1 LLGLA
6 IVAGFGGAQPS
17 AKLVVAG
24 GLAAFAILA
33 LALARYETTVAL
45 AMLIF
50 GVVYIEPAPPDIV
63 LMIVIA
69 VAIVTGRF
77 SLRRVPLALVALL
90 AAFIVLNLVST
101 IFATL
106 PGRAA
111 FFLAVTVYLCVFAIW
126 MIGFVDS
133 EHRARVVVVPMIVGA
148 VVTTAM
154 ALVLQFTTLPLSSQL
169 SSEHLRLRGFFKD
182 PNVFGPFCVFIV
194 LLILAELVEPR
205 LIKGRRTLKLVSLL
219 IMALGVLFASS
230 RAAWLNAAIALLAMV
245 AAYSLRRGGSRK
257 SVPILITLVVI
268 AGIGSITLAATGSA
282 GFLSSRAHIQHYDTQ
297 RFAAQEKGIHIAE
310 HYPLGIGPG
319 QFENT
324 VGISAHEAFV
334 RVLAEQGVLG
344 LVVMLA
350 LMLTT
355 LGLAARNVV
364 QGRDTFGIGSVPLF
378 AAWCGILVNGAF
390 VDTLHWRHFWLVI
403 ALIWAGATQP
413 SVASWTRR

>member
-6 IVAGFGGAQPS
+6 IAAAFSGAQPS
-17 AKLVVAG
+17 AKLVVGG
-24 GLAAFAILA
+24 GLAGLAILA
-33 LALARYETTVAL
+33 LALARYETAVAL

-50 GVVYIEPAPPDIV
+50 GVVYIEPAPPDAV

-77 SLRRVPLALVALL
+77 SLRRVPLALIALL
-90 AAFIVLNLVST
+90 GAFIVLNLVSS

-111 FFLAVTVYLCVFAIW
+111 FFLLVTVYLCVFTVW

-133 EHRARVVVVPMIVGA
+133 EHRARVVIVPMIVGA

-182 PNVFGPFCVFIV
+182 PNVYGPFCVFV
-194 LLILAELVEPR
+194 ALLILSELVEPR
-205 LIKGRRTLKLVSLL
+205 LIKGRRTLKLVSLV
-219 IMALGVLFASS
+219 IVALGVLFASS
-230 RAAWLNAAIALLAMV
+230 RAAWLNAAVALLTMV

-257 SVPILITLVVI
+257 AVPILITLVVI
-268 AGIGSITLAATGSA
+268 AGIGSITLAASGSA

-297 RFAAQEKGIHIAE
+297 RFAAQEKGIQIAE

-319 QFENT
+319 QFEHT
-324 VGISAHEAFV
+324 VGIAAHEAFV
-334 RVLAEQGVLG
+334 RVLAEQGIFG

-364 QGRDTFGIGSVPLF
+364 QGRDTFGIGSIPLL
-378 AAWCGILVNGAF
+378 AAWSGILVNGAF

-403 ALIWAGATQP
+403 ALIWAGARQSSSEP
-413 SVASWTRR
+413 WARR